1 MSNTTTN
8 FTAPPPL
15 PAGFPDHSFGG
26 YVQNWTLARDACQQP
41 LLRELHGSFIEPV
54 SINTTHDLV
63 PIFGGSKLT
72 GLNQDILIPPA
83 AYLSNSF
90 SGGVYAG
97 TNDPGPPWEEKK
109 AGAVWR
115 GVASGGRNREENWKR
130 FHRHRF
136 VAMLNGTAVEHAE
149 TNPDAPHQGENFH
162 LQSYSVYGLTAT
174 KLMDLGSWLKRVTNV
189 GFTNLECFPT
199 IDDRTCSY
207 TSPYFTLVSTISMAK
222 QCAYKLLPDPD
233 GNSFSGRYLAFL
245 RSTSAPIKATIYSE
259 WHDDRLTPWLHFIPM
274 DNTYVDMYGILDYF
288 LGTGQDDGAHDDE
301 ARSIADKGKSW
312 ADQVL
317 RIEDMQVYMLRL
329 LLEYARLCDDR
340 RNDLAFVADIPEP

>member
-1 MSNTTTN
+1 
-8 FTAPPPL
+8 
-15 PAGFPDHSFGG
+15 
-26 YVQNWTLARDACQQP
+26 VQNWTLARDACQQP

-222 QCAYKLLPDPD
+222 QYAYKLLPDPD
-233 GNSFSGRYLAFL
+233 GNSFSGRYLA
-245 RSTSAPIKATIYSE
+245 SC
-259 WHDDRLTPWLHFIPM
+259 D
-274 DNTYVDMYGILDYF
+274 
-288 LGTGQDDGAHDDE
+288 
-301 ARSIADKGKSW
+301 
-312 ADQVL
+312 
-317 RIEDMQVYMLRL
+317 L
-329 LLEYARLCDDR
+329 LLRRSRPPSTASGMTTDSLRGCTSFPWTIRMWICTAFWTTSSVPDRTTARTTMKRGASLIR
-340 RNDLAFVADIPEP
+340 VSPGQTKYSA